1 MRNAA
6 AVLLMAAA
14 TLAAPADSLAR
25 AERDLAKAA
34 KALEAAPDKAGKKR
48 IAKLQLV
55 KARLHSARRIVNS
68 TLPRADESLHPALIG
83 VRDRAV
89 LQLVSILN
97 EETGYYLR
105 ANKKSTARKRN
116 REALKLMPKDKDAL
130 DYQKQL
136 AGKKPSA
143 KTKAKS
149 GGSRQLSGDLETR
162 RSSLPGLEH
171 RARHDGQA
179 PGRRAPV
186 GTARG
191 HAR

>member
-6 AVLLMAAA
+6 VLLLMAATA
-14 TLAAPADSLAR
+14 LAAPADSLAR

-34 KALEAAPDKAGKKR
+34 KALDAAPDEAGKKR

-55 KARLHSARRIVNS
+55 KSRLHSA
-68 TLPRADESLHPALIG
+68 LLD

-105 ANKKSTARKRN
+105 ANRKSTARKRN
-116 REALKLMPKDKDAL
+116 AEALKLLPKDHDAL
-130 DYQKQL
+130 GYQTQL
-136 AGKKPSA
+136 AAKKN
-143 KTKAKS
+143 AKS
-149 GGSRQLSGDLETR
+149 KSGKSTKVLSGDLETR

-171 RARHDGQA
+171 RARHDPLSCPHA
-179 PGRRAPV
+179 P
-186 GTARG
+186 
-191 HAR
+191 

>member
-6 AVLLMAAA
+6 ALLLMAATA
-14 TLAAPADSLAR
+14 LAAPADSLAR

-34 KALEAAPDKAGKKR
+34 KALDAAPDEAGKKR
-48 IAKLQLV
+48 RAKLQLV

-68 TLPRADESLHPALIG
+68 TLPRADESLHPALLD

-105 ANKKSTARKRN
+105 ANRKSTARKRN
-116 REALKLMPKDKDAL
+116 AEALKLLPKDHDAL
-130 DYQKQL
+130 GYQTQL
-136 AGKKPSA
+136 AVKKGA
-143 KTKAKS
+143 KSKS
-149 GGSRQLSGDLETR
+149 GGSTRVLSRDLETR
-162 RSSLPGLEH
+162 RASLPGLEH
-171 RARHDGQA
+171 RARHDSQV

-191 HAR
+191 NAR

>member
-1 MRNAA
+1 MRYAA
-6 AVLLMAAA
+6 ALLLMAATA
-14 TLAAPADSLAR
+14 LAAPADSLAR
-25 AERDLAKAA
+25 AERDLDKAA
-34 KALEAAPDKAGKKR
+34 KALKAAPAKAGRKR
-48 IAKLQLV
+48 IARLQLV

-68 TLPRADESLHPALIG
+68 TLPRADESLHPALLD
-83 VRDRAV
+83 VHDRAV

-105 ANKKSTARKRN
+105 ANKKSLARKRN
-116 REALKLMPKDKDAL
+116 REALKLLPKDHDAL

-136 AGKKPSA
+136 ASKKSA
-143 KTKAKS
+143 KSKS
-149 GGSRQLSGDLETR
+149 GSSTRVLSADLETR

-171 RARHDGQA
+171 RARHDSQV

-191 HAR
+191 NAR